1 MKSQAHP
8 ARAARKKLLCLTTLT
23 AASIAAAHGTA
34 HRPDT
39 SESFSAVKKMQPPLL
54 RCVLYVKFLERHGAF
69 QRRHALP
76 GRTAN
81 LPNLIYL

>member
-34 HRPDT
+34 HRPNT

-54 RCVLYVKFLERHGAF
+54 RCVLYVKFWSATVRSNAVTPF
-69 QRRHALP
+69 QAALQ
-76 GRTAN
+76 TSQ
-81 LPNLIYL
+81 I